1 MPDLNHSI
9 TAHTRTMNTW
19 WTKPEYIRERKAFI
33 RRNPV
38 CVRCGRPATTP
49 GHSAADYSSYE
60 TYLWVVVNDMADPLC
75 NACNLCERK
84 GLRPCPVCVKLYKQG
99 ITPKGPQLIF
109 KIHYIGQDKEHC
121 YWCRPAEEIQRS
133 EDRKQAFKQL
143 VKQSQK
149 ITNAKRRAIYQ
160 EMKRK

>member
-9 TAHTRTMNTW
+9 AAHTRTMNTW

-84 GLRPCPVCVKLYKQG
+84 GLRPCPVCVREKKL
-99 ITPKGPQLIF
+99 
-109 KIHYIGQDKEHC
+109 KIRYIRPEQDYCYDHRPEAEKVKSRERKEV
-121 YWCRPAEEIQRS
+121 
-133 EDRKQAFKQL
+133 FKQL

>member
-1 MPDLNHSI
+1 
-9 TAHTRTMNTW
+9 MNTW

-38 CVRCGRPATTP
+38 CVRCGRSATTP

-84 GLRPCPVCVKLYKQG
+84 GLRPCPACVREKKL
-99 ITPKGPQLIF
+99 
-109 KIHYIGQDKEHC
+109 KIRYIRPEQEYCYDHRPEAEKVKSRERKEV
-121 YWCRPAEEIQRS
+121 
-133 EDRKQAFKQL
+133 FKQL
-143 VKQSQK
+143 VKQSHSIQ
-149 ITNAKRRAIYQ
+149 NAKRRKIYQ
-160 EMKRK
+160 EMKRGNNNPQR